1 MHISDYH
8 VHNVLRAYGKQLSL
22 SRRGIRDKSQTPPKQ
37 MDSITIS
44 TEARRKT
51 VIEKVTADI
60 VERVVRTGPRD
71 SIEQE
76 AFEQLENEY
85 GTDLALEENER
96 EEFIFKV
103 IDREKGEEMK
113 TLSLEDSRALKN
125 RLEEITKT
133 KIDANMF

>member
-1 MHISDYH
+1 MHISGYH

-22 SRRGIRDKSQTPPKQ
+22 SRRGVHSKSQMPPEQ
-37 MDSITIS
+37 TDNITIS
-44 TEARRKT
+44 TEARRRT

-71 SIEQE
+71 LIEKE
-76 AFEQLENEY
+76 AFKQLENEY
-85 GTDLALEENER
+85 GNDLTLEDNGSTELV
-96 EEFIFKV
+96 FKV
-103 IDREKGEEMK
+103 IDREKGEEVK
-113 TLSLEDSRALKN
+113 KLSIEDSKALKN

>member
-22 SRRGIRDKSQTPPKQ
+22 SRRGVRSKSQMPPEQ
-37 MDSITIS
+37 MDNITIS

-71 SIEQE
+71 LIEKE
-76 AFEQLENEY
+76 AFKQLEKEY
-85 GTDLALEENER
+85 GSDLTLEDNGSAELV
-96 EEFIFKV
+96 FKV
-103 IDREKGEEMK
+103 IDREKGEEVK
-113 TLSLEDSRALKN
+113 KLSIEDSRALKN

>member
-22 SRRGIRDKSQTPPKQ
+22 SRRGIRNKGQVPAEQT
-37 MDSITIS
+37 DNITIS

-76 AFEQLENEY
+76 AFQQLENEY
-85 GTDLALEENER
+85 GTDLALEENESA
-96 EEFIFKV
+96 EFIFKV
-103 IDREKGEEMK
+103 IDREKGDEVK
-113 TLSLEDSRALKN
+113 TLSIEDSRALKN

>member
-1 MHISDYH
+1 MHISGYH

-22 SRRGIRDKSQTPPKQ
+22 SRRGVRSKSQMPPEQ
-37 MDSITIS
+37 TDNITIS
-44 TEARRKT
+44 TEARRKA

-71 SIEQE
+71 LIEEE
-76 AFEQLENEY
+76 AFRQLEKEY
-85 GTDLALEENER
+85 GSDLSLEDNGSAELV
-96 EEFIFKV
+96 FKV
-103 IDREKGEEMK
+103 IDREKGEEVK
-113 TLSLEDSRALKN
+113 KLSIEDSKALKN